1 MHGIPGSGGSRAE
14 ARVSKARHGRDNF
27 VEAARFIEKG
37 IGPGLDGMLAGVRT
51 RAAEHQDW
59 NVAAG
64 AAQGGKDLEAIEA
77 GEVPVK
83 DDEIEGVRQGDLQS
97 VVAAFMEMDVIASAA
112 QGSSIEHAQRRV
124 VFDHEDVEYK

>member
-1 MHGIPGSGGSRAE
+1 M
-14 ARVSKARHGRDNF
+14 SKARHGRDNF

-37 IGPGLDGMLAGVRT
+37 IGPGLDGMLASVRT

-59 NVAAG
+59 NMAAG

-83 DDEIEGVRQGDLQS
+83 DDEIERVGEGELQA
-97 VVAAFMEMDVIASAA
+97 VVAALVEMDVIASAA
-112 QGSSIEHAQRRV
+112 QSSSIEHAQRRV
-124 VFDHEDVEYK
+124 VFDDEDVEYK